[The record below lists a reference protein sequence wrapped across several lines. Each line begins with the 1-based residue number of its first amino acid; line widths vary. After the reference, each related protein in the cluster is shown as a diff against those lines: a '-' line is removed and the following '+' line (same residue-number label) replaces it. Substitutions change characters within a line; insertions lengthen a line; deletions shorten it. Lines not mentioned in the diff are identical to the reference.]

1 MIRESSHSTGRWID
15 DVTHTLLRICML
27 KLKGDICQ
35 KHKDDSDFDPGRET
49 ICGNYVSVSASISS
63 CPLHVTLTSLHLE
76 SSSARPMSGVV
87 QGTGNANFTVFR
99 CLRYY
104 DKKVRI
110 KK

>member
-15 DVTHTLLRICML
+15 DVTHTLLRICLL

-63 CPLHVTLTSLHLE
+63 CPLQSPLGVLVSQTNVW
-76 SSSARPMSGVV
+76 SGA
-87 QGTGNANFTVFR
+87 GNRERQLYCF
-99 CLRYY
+99 
-104 DKKVRI
+104 
-110 KK
+110 